1 MATFH
6 FDLVSPARLVFAGEV
21 TQVDVPGVDGDFGVL
36 AGHAPLVATLKPG
49 VMTVFA
55 PGGTQ
60 RFVVF
65 GGFAEVSPTGMT
77 VLAEVATPAAEADR
91 MAVTTRIRELEDAR
105 GKLPQPPD
113 ARHDRASE
121 RIEHFRALERALPH
135 GAVTAEGV
143 DTSARH

>member
-1 MATFH
+1 MATFQ

-49 VMTVFA
+49 VMTVIA

-77 VLAEVATPAAEADR
+77 VLAEVATPLAEADR
-91 MAVTTRIRELEDAR
+91 NEIAVRIRELEASRD
-105 GKLPQPPD
+105 KLPND
-113 ARHDRASE
+113 ATRDRASE
-121 RIEHFRALERALPH
+121 KVENFRALERMLQ
-135 GAVTAEGV
+135 GAVA
-143 DTSARH
+143 H

>member
-1 MATFH
+1 MATFQ

-77 VLAEVATPAAEADR
+77 VLAEGATPLGGADR
-91 MAVTTRIRELEDAR
+91 TEVAVRIRELEASRD
-105 GKLPQPPD
+105 KLPND
-113 ARHDRASE
+113 ATRDRASE
-121 RIEHFRALERALPH
+121 KVENFRALERTLQ
-135 GAVTAEGV
+135 GAVAQ
-143 DTSARH
+143 

>member
-6 FDLVSPARLVFAGEV
+6 FDLVSPARLVFAGDV
-21 TQVDVPGVDGDFGVL
+21 TQVDVPGVEGDFGVL

-49 VMTVFA
+49 IMTIFA

-77 VLAEVATPAAEADR
+77 VLAEVSVPLAEADR
-91 MAVTTRIRELEDAR
+91 GEVAERIRQLEEAHN
-105 GKLPQPPD
+105 KLPND
-113 ARHDRASE
+113 ATRDRSSL
-121 RIEHFRALERALPH
+121 RIEHYRALDRALPH

>member
-6 FDLVSPARLVFAGEV
+6 FDLVSPARLLLSEEV

-36 AGHAPLVATLKPG
+36 AGHAPVVATLKPG
-49 VMTVFA
+49 VMTVYA

-77 VLAEVATPAAEADR
+77 VLAEVATPAAEVDR
-91 MAVTTRIRELEDAR
+91 MAITTRIRELEESR
-105 GKLPQPPD
+105 GKLARD
-113 ARHDRASE
+113 ARHDRATE
-121 RIEHFRALERALPH
+121 KIEHFRALERMLPH
-135 GAVTAEGV
+135 GAVTAEGT
-143 DTSARH
+143 DTPARH